1 MAVGYKTPGV
11 YIEEKNAFPNS
22 VVAVQTA
29 VPAFIGYTEQATK
42 SGKSI
47 TNKPTR
53 VTSLVEFMQYFG
65 GGPNYSLE
73 MKDVGEAATSES
85 FPVGGKNYE
94 IQKDDADTKNNFML
108 FDALRLFYF
117 NGGGPCYIVSVGA
130 FKDGKIEKG
139 ALDAGVKT
147 LVFEEEPTMVLAP
160 DALMLE
166 AADYHSITTTI
177 LAHCKKMQSRI
188 GIFDVHKG
196 SAWED
201 SEGNDLINGEAGFRA
216 GVGTNFLSY
225 GAAYYPW
232 LNTNVVTEN
241 QLTYKNIKD
250 HATVLT
256 TALSDEADL
265 LYPLTEG
272 DDLTPEQQ
280 KSNDKNAEFK
290 KELEGLANADSSED
304 EVDALNQ
311 KLKTISPSYK
321 GVIMKEMLATLN
333 LLAPSSAMAGVY
345 TAVDNYRG
353 VWKAPANVSLNSVIS
368 PSVNI
373 NADQQEDLNVPL
385 NGKAVNAIRTF
396 PGQGVIVWGAR
407 TLDGNSQDWRYINV
421 RRTLIFLE
429 QSIKAA
435 SKAYVFEPNTSST
448 WSLMQNMINNFLTGV
463 WKAGGL
469 AGSSPGEAFNVQVG
483 LGTTMTANDILDG
496 YMRITV
502 LVAPV
507 RPAEFIVITF
517 QQKMQES

>member
-29 VPAFIGYTEQATK
+29 VPVFIGYTEQATK

-47 TNKPTR
+47 SMKPTR

-65 GGPNYSLE
+65 GAPTYSLE
-73 MKDVGEAATSES
+73 MKATEAATSES

-94 IQKDDADTKNNFML
+94 VVKDDADAQNNFML
-108 FDALRLFYF
+108 FDSLRLFYF

-130 FKDGKIEKG
+130 YSDGKIEKD
-139 ALDAGVKT
+139 ALAKGVGT
-147 LVFEEEPTMVLAP
+147 LVFEEEPTMVLSP
-160 DALMLE
+160 DSLMLE
-166 AADYHSITTTI
+166 AADYHSIVTAI

-188 GIFDVHKG
+188 GVFDVHNG
-196 SAWED
+196 STWED
-201 SEGNDLINGEAGFRA
+201 ADGNDLIKEFRA
-216 GVGTNFLSY
+216 GVGTNFLNY

-250 HATVLT
+250 YATVLKE
-256 TALSDEADL
+256 ALEGEADL
-265 LYPLTEG
+265 LYPVAEAEG
-272 DDLTPEQQ
+272 DAELSPEQQ
-280 KSNDKNAEFK
+280 KSNQKNIDFK
-290 KELEGLANADSSED
+290 TELEGLGQDLNDD
-304 EVDALNQ
+304 EVDALDQ

-321 GVIMKEMLATLN
+321 GVILKEMLATLN
-333 LLAPSSAMAGVY
+333 LLAPASAMAGVY

-435 SKAYVFEPNTSST
+435 AKAYVFEPNTSST
-448 WSLMQNMINNFLTGV
+448 WILMQNMINNFLTGV

-469 AGSSPGEAFNVQVG
+469 AGSSPGDAFSVQVG